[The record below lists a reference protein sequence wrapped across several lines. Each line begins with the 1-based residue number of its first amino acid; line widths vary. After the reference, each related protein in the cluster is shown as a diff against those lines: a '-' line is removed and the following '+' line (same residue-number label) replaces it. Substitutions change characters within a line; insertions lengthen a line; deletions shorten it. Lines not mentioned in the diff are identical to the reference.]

1 MLEIKSKYKKTINQG
16 ARRPPSTDWD
26 QSHQGGT
33 PGEKQKTTK
42 NICTKIQ
49 ILNAFGK

>member
-1 MLEIKSKYKKTINQG
+1 MLEIKSKYKTKTINQG

-42 NICTKIQ
+42 ILFVQRQKI
-49 ILNAFGK
+49 KY